1 MLNNYIPNIDISSLI
16 SSDFNDD
23 NYKNV
28 AKEIKKAS
36 EEIGFFTVTGHGIS
50 NAKIDKL
57 LSTCRHFFHSTNEEK
72 LKIAPKKWN
81 PNTNTVYRGY
91 FPSSVNGKEG
101 LDIGD
106 PQLSHDMKDLLVKE
120 KFEVNHDMSYLNPE
134 WQIVIDDYYN
144 SIFELGMRLFKSIIS
159 AYSSNLDLAN
169 KAFVRPKTLSTLR
182 FNFYPKQDKPVEI
195 SEQDGVAL
203 GCETHV
209 DSGIMTILYQDKKGG
224 LQVQNRH
231 TLEWHDVPHDPNAY
245 VVNSGLALEYLTN
258 GKMKA
263 TNHRVLFNQEERI
276 SIPFFFEPSY
286 DFKLDPKYLE
296 IQEEQ
301 KYDIDNYEDFLTNSL
316 KKFVEYDRPN

>member
-1 MLNNYIPNIDISSLI
+1 MQNSYIPNIDISSLI

-23 NYKNV
+23 SYKNV

-57 LSTCRHFFHSTNEEK
+57 LSTCRHFFHSPDKEK

-81 PNTNTVYRGY
+81 PNTDTVYRGY

-106 PQLSHDMKDLLVKE
+106 PQLSNDMKDLL
-120 KFEVNHDMSYLNPE
+120 
-134 WQIVIDDYYN
+134 
-144 SIFELGMRLFKSIIS
+144 RLFKSIIS
-159 AYSSNLDLAN
+159 VYSSNLDLAD

-296 IQEEQ
+296 IKEEH